1 VLNLIEYYGDI
12 LPIYILNIHK
22 DFLRIF
28 NMFILP
34 TIDTQLRTMSS
45 NILNMIIFDKF
56 KSGVPIIDALV
67 TTVVLTISTYLL
79 QFINKTL
86 YDLIENIKTINFE
99 QVFYKKNIVEYEGKI
114 GLSTTYYDNNLNQ
127 TNTFSDRFKALWLHI
142 IQNVSDNSSIK
153 HIKEYSFDNSYS
165 KNQRDVGIYMVI
177 QNTNFLISKEHQIYA
192 YTKISNEEK
201 DEEKKS
207 KNKNVVK
214 IEKINI
220 QLFSYKSN
228 INVIKEFVENI
239 TNNYL
244 ASIDDLRDNK
254 RFIYTLNKAK
264 YEENRYELWDEN
276 VFSSTRQ
283 FNNIFFNDKTL
294 LIKKIDFFLNN
305 KDWYFNKGIP
315 YSIGIGMHGPPG
327 TGKTSLIKAIANYTH
342 RHVIVISLKLIKTKK
357 QLDSIFFEERYNSDN
372 KKGSIGFDK
381 KIIVFEDIDCIGDIV
396 LNREKK
402 KNKSIT
408 GFGKKLD
415 FEELTNKSK
424 VNVGDLLETIVATEK
439 ATEKVVEFPK
449 ILLEDEP
456 ITLDDILNI
465 WDGIRETPGR
475 IMIISSNHYHDLDPA
490 LIRPGRID
498 VTMELSYASRTI
510 IKEIYEHLFD
520 ETIKIEKLEGI
531 EDGFYSPAEI
541 INIYMNEDR
550 LKDRFLERLYKNEHV

>member
-1 VLNLIEYYGDI
+1 
-12 LPIYILNIHK
+12 
-22 DFLRIF
+22 
-28 NMFILP
+28 MFTLP

-56 KSGVPIIDALV
+56 KSGVPFVDAFV
-67 TTVVLTISTYLL
+67 TTIVLTISTYLL

-142 IQNVSDNSSIK
+142 IQNVSDNGSIN
-153 HIKEYSFDNSYS
+153 HIKEYSFDNSNS

-228 INVIKEFVENI
+228 INTIKEFVEDI
-239 TNNYL
+239 TNIYL
-244 ASIDDLRDNK
+244 STIDDLRDNK

-327 TGKTSLIKAIANYTH
+327 TGKTSLIKAIANYTN

-357 QLDSIFFEERYNSDN
+357 QLDSIFFEERYNYDN

-439 ATEKVVEFPK
+439 ATEKVVDLPK
-449 ILLEDEP
+449 MLLEDEP

-475 IMIISSNHYHDLDPA
+475 IMIISSNHYNDLDPA

-498 VTMELSYASRTI
+498 VTLELSYATRTI

-520 ETIKIEKLEGI
+520 ETIEIEKLEGI

-550 LKDRFLERLYKNEHV
+550 LKDRFLERLFKNEHV